1 MGIFKNAV
9 YSKIDVFV
17 KFESAI
23 NLEIKVQI
31 KKKSWIPFTW
41 VTRITYMYSLYLT
54 IAMIIIKYCMY
65 VCCWNKCENVHSI
78 FNFIFFNPICEKTR
92 NNTLLNFLYALDLS
106 FYLRPFLDKILKK
119 NQNIHSGQNSR

>member
-1 MGIFKNAV
+1 MGIFLNAV

-31 KKKSWIPFTW
+31 KKKLWIPFIW

-54 IAMIIIKYCMY
+54 IVMIIIKYCMY
-65 VCCWNKCENVHSI
+65 VCCWNKCGNVHCS

-92 NNTLLNFLYALDLS
+92 NNTLLIFSYVLVN
-106 FYLRPFLDKILKK
+106 P
-119 NQNIHSGQNSR
+119 

>member
-1 MGIFKNAV
+1 MGIFLNAV

-31 KKKSWIPFTW
+31 KKKTWIPFIW

-54 IAMIIIKYCMY
+54 IVMIIIKCMY
-65 VCCWNKCENVHSI
+65 VC
-78 FNFIFFNPICEKTR
+78 
-92 NNTLLNFLYALDLS
+92 LLLE
-106 FYLRPFLDKILKK
+106 
-119 NQNIHSGQNSR
+119 

>member
-1 MGIFKNAV
+1 MGIFLNAV

-31 KKKSWIPFTW
+31 KKKIWILFIW

-54 IAMIIIKYCMY
+54 IVMIIIKYCMY
-65 VCCWNKCENVHSI
+65 VCCWNKCGNVHCI
-78 FNFIFFNPICEKTR
+78 FNYIFFNQFVKKQEI
-92 NNTLLNFLYALDLS
+92 TLF
-106 FYLRPFLDKILKK
+106 
-119 NQNIHSGQNSR
+119 

>member
-1 MGIFKNAV
+1 MGIFLNAV

-31 KKKSWIPFTW
+31 KKKTWIPFIW

-54 IAMIIIKYCMY
+54 IVMIIIKYCMY
-65 VCCWNKCENVHSI
+65 VCCWNSCGNVHCIS
-78 FNFIFFNPICEKTR
+78 NFIFFNPICEKTR
-92 NNTLLNFLYALDLS
+92 NNTLLIFLYVLVN
-106 FYLRPFLDKILKK
+106 P
-119 NQNIHSGQNSR
+119 

>member
-1 MGIFKNAV
+1 MGIFLNAV

-31 KKKSWIPFTW
+31 KKKPWIPFIW

-54 IAMIIIKYCMY
+54 IVMIIIKYCMY
-65 VCCWNKCENVHSI
+65 VC
-78 FNFIFFNPICEKTR
+78 
-92 NNTLLNFLYALDLS
+92 
-106 FYLRPFLDKILKK
+106 
-119 NQNIHSGQNSR
+119 

>member
-1 MGIFKNAV
+1 MGIFLNAV

-31 KKKSWIPFTW
+31 KKKTWIPFIW

-54 IAMIIIKYCMY
+54 IVMIIIKFVCMF
-65 VCCWNKCENVHSI
+65 VAGISVEMFTAASTL
-78 FNFIFFNPICEKTR
+78 FFLIQFVKKQEI
-92 NNTLLNFLYALDLS
+92 TLS
-106 FYLRPFLDKILKK
+106 
-119 NQNIHSGQNSR
+119 

>member
-1 MGIFKNAV
+1 MGIFLNAV

-31 KKKSWIPFTW
+31 KKKTWIPFIW

-54 IAMIIIKYCMY
+54 IVMIIIKYCMY
-65 VCCWNKCENVHSI
+65 VCCCNKCGNVYCI
-78 FNFIFFNPICEKTR
+78 FNFIFLNPICEKTR
-92 NNTLLNFLYALDLS
+92 NNTFLIFLYVLVN
-106 FYLRPFLDKILKK
+106 P
-119 NQNIHSGQNSR
+119 

>member
-31 KKKSWIPFTW
+31 KRKKKIEFLLFGSQG
-41 VTRITYMYSLYLT
+41 S
-54 IAMIIIKYCMY
+54 
-65 VCCWNKCENVHSI
+65 H
-78 FNFIFFNPICEKTR
+78 ICTHY
-92 NNTLLNFLYALDLS
+92 T
-106 FYLRPFLDKILKK
+106 
-119 NQNIHSGQNSR
+119 